1 MRKAIS
7 SDKAPRPRGPYSPA
21 MIADGPTVYV
31 SSQGPIDPATD
42 QFLNGSFADQAQQV
56 FQNVGALLEAAGTS
70 WQHAVKV
77 TIFLADFANF
87 AAVNEVY
94 VKFVSAP
101 YPARTTLQATIGQSA
116 ISVDC
121 IAVLPEEAVL

>member
-21 MIADGPTVYV
+21 MIASGPTVYV

-42 QFLNGSFADQAQQV
+42 QVVAGGFAEQAERV

-70 WQHAVKV
+70 WQQAVKV
-77 TIFLADFANF
+77 TVVLADFSNF
-87 AAVNEVY
+87 AAMNEIYLKY
-94 VKFVSAP
+94 VSPP
-101 YPARTTLQATIGQSA
+101 YPARTTLQAAIGSNA
-116 ISVDC
+116 IGVDC
-121 IAVLPEEAVL
+121 IAVLPEE